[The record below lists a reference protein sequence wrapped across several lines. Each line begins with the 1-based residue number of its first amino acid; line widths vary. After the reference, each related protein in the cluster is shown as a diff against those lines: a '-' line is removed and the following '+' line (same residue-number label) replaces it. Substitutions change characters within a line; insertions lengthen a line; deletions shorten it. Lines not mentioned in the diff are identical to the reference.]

1 MVKAADLLG
10 EARAGAKMLIDA
22 AHTIEE
28 RGKAYGHPRVNYEN
42 TARFFQ
48 AVLARKLLPGAEIT
62 PGDAAKMMVCV
73 KLARL
78 MTTPNHADS
87 ILDIA
92 GYSACLLEIECE

>member
-1 MVKAADLLG
+1 MTGMV
-10 EARAGAKMLIDA
+10 
-22 AHTIEE
+22 
-28 RGKAYGHPRVNYEN
+28 PRPPPAIRV
-42 TARFFQ
+42 TL
-48 AVLARKLLPGAEIT
+48 LARKLLPDAEIT
-62 PGDAAKMMVCV
+62 PGDAAKMMICV